1 MGWHGMSSN
10 VATPY
15 KTLFKIL
22 ENWNFLITITLP
34 KLWLENHGNWPIWPS
49 CIHFWSQKSDICYGY
64 LGDFVVPRKILGP
77 RFLPSNLSGAWEA
90 GCFQALVADCTQ
102 SFLHNF
108 ECSKQLLGIWT
119 WAMVS
124 INVNH
129 VYKRRIKDRRIL
141 QICEERAVRKTN
153 LLGLYFQR
161 VASQT
166 SWKGQS

>member
-1 MGWHGMSSN
+1 MWPPH
-10 VATPY
+10 T
-15 KTLFKIL
+15 KLFNFG
-22 ENWNFLITITLP
+22 NWNFLITVTLP
-34 KLWLENHGNWPIWPS
+34 KLWPENPKKWQLTNMTEPYP
-49 CIHFWSQKSDICYGY
+49 FLD
-64 LGDFVVPRKILGP
+64 VVPRKILGP
-77 RFLPSNLSGAWEA
+77 RFFPINLSGAWEA

-108 ECSKQLLGIWT
+108 ECPKQLLGIWT

>member
-15 KTLFKIL
+15 KLFNFGKLKIFNYNYFAKIMTRKPKKKMAIDQYDRAL
-22 ENWNFLITITLP
+22 ESKKW
-34 KLWLENHGNWPIWPS
+34 
-49 CIHFWSQKSDICYGY
+49 Y
-64 LGDFVVPRKILGP
+64 LLDFVVPRKILGP
-77 RFLPSNLSGAWEA
+77 RFFPSNLSGAWEA

-129 VYKRRIKDRRIL
+129 VYKRRIKDRLIL

-153 LLGLYFQR
+153 LLGLFQR

-166 SWKGQS
+166 SWKGQSKER